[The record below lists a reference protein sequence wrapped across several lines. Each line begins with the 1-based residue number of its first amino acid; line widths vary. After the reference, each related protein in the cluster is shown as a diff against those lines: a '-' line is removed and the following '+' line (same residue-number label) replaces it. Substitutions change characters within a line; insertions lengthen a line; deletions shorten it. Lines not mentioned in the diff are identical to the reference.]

1 MPAKVSCGDK
11 NYFLDTENKMAIMA
25 LKALWAFTGSGFY
38 VPG

>member
-1 MPAKVSCGDK
+1 MHANVCCGDK

-25 LKALWAFTGSGFY
+25 LIALWALTDSELY